1 MLRRSHTTLAPR
13 NDGFLHT
20 EWRPAPW
27 ETRNDGVLR
36 FGKTFAL
43 LLACLLFLSACGA
56 AAPATVLPTTAP
68 TAPPA
73 EVPAATPSSAS
84 AEAVTE
90 APTRPT
96 AKAPAEQAITVVP
109 LAGSDAG
116 PVAGPSAEYSGLAWY
131 GDWLI
136 LLPQY
141 PGRFDGGSDG
151 ALLALARAD
160 VLSFLDGASTAPLEA
175 RPVPFSA
182 PGVAADVA
190 GFEGYEALA
199 FDGDRAYLTIEAAP
213 PGGEMRAYLIAGD
226 MAPDLAGLSLD
237 PDSRVTIPMPV
248 QSGNKSYES
257 LLLAGDRVLA
267 LYEANGLALSPEPAA
282 EAFHLDLAP
291 AGSVPFPQV
300 EYRVTD
306 ATALDAEGR
315 FWAINYFFPGEPE
328 LKPVVDPL
336 AQEYGQGPTHAQY
349 EYVERLIELQYTAS
363 GIRLVERP
371 PIQLALIAEDAR
383 NWEGLVRL
391 DGRGFL
397 LVTDKFPETILAFV
411 PGP

>member
-1 MLRRSHTTLAPR
+1 LRATKQSPMLIEAGIASSPKGGAP
-13 NDGFLHT
+13 
-20 EWRPAPW
+20 
-27 ETRNDGVLR
+27 RNDGVLR
-36 FGKTFAL
+36 FGKAFAL
-43 LLACLLFLSACGA
+43 LLACLLLLSACGTA
-56 AAPATVLPTTAP
+56 GSATDVP
-68 TAPPA
+68 TALPA
-73 EVPAATPSSAS
+73 EVPAAAPSSAP

-90 APTRPT
+90 APTAPI
-96 AKAPAEQAITVVP
+96 AKVAAEQPITVIP
-109 LAGSDAG
+109 LAESDAG

-141 PGRFDGGSDG
+141 PGRFRGGSDG
-151 ALLALARAD
+151 ALLALSRAD
-160 VLSFLDGASTAPLEA
+160 VLAYLDGTSTAPLQA
-175 RPVPFSA
+175 RAVPFSA
-182 PGVAADVA
+182 PRVAADVA
-190 GFEGYEALA
+190 GFEGYEAIA
-199 FDGDRAYLTIEAAP
+199 FDGDHAYLTIEAAP
-213 PGGEMRAYLIAGD
+213 PGGEMRAYLVAGEI
-226 MAPDLAGLSLD
+226 APDLAGLDLD
-237 PDSRVTIPMPV
+237 PESRVVIPMPV
-248 QSGNKSYES
+248 QSRNKSYES

-282 EAFHLDLAP
+282 AVFDLALAP
-291 AGSVPFPQV
+291 AGSVPFPQA

-306 ATALDAEGR
+306 ATALDMEGH

-328 LKPVVDPL
+328 FKPTVDPL
-336 AQEYGQGPTHAQY
+336 AQQYGQGETHKQY
-349 EYVERLIELQYTAS
+349 EYVERLIELEYTAS
-363 GIRLVERP
+363 GIRLVDRP